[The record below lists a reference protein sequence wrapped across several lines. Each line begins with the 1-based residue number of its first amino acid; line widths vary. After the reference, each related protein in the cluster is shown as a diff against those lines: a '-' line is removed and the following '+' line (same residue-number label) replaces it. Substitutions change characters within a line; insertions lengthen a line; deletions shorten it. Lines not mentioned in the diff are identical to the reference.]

1 MVRLWHRIVA
11 QVARM
16 LLLLLLLLVS
26 QFVLRLLMQ

>member
-16 LLLLLLLLVS
+16 LLLLLLLVS

>member
-16 LLLLLLLLVS
+16 LLLLLLVVS

>member
-16 LLLLLLLLVS
+16 LLLLVS